1 MTVYF
6 TSDTHFG
13 HGNIIRYCNR
23 PFGTVAEMDDALI
36 ANWNAVVGRGDEVW
50 HLGDFGWWR
59 DAKHIRSIFHQLHG
73 RKRLVIGNHDGKELL
88 DLPWSAPPSHYVEI
102 SVDRQRV
109 VLFHYGMRVWN
120 GMRRGA
126 VQLYG
131 HSHGRLPGTDLS
143 LDVGAD
149 CWNFMPV
156 TMKQIRERLAS
167 NPPHLGEPDG
177 MDDAEGPAAPGQSED
192 A

>member
-13 HGNIIRYCNR
+13 HANIIRYCDR
-23 PFGTVAEMDDALI
+23 PFATVEEMDEAMI

-59 DAKHIRSIFHQLHG
+59 DAKRIRSIFSRLNG
-73 RKRLVIGNHDGKELL
+73 KKRLIIGNHDGKETLE
-88 DLPWSAPPSHYVEI
+88 LPWSAPPSPYAET
-102 SVDRQRV
+102 SVDRQRL
-109 VLFHYGMRVWN
+109 VLFHYGLRVWN

-131 HSHGRLPGTDLS
+131 HSHGRLPGSDLS
-143 LDVGAD
+143 LDVGTD
-149 CWNFMPV
+149 CWAFTPV
-156 TMKQIRERLAS
+156 TLKQIRERLAT
-167 NPPHLGEPDG
+167 NPPHLGEPEG
-177 MDDAEGPAAPGQSED
+177 MDDA
-192 A
+192 